1 MRAEGSKLTCQA
13 LPQSSRLLRQPSR
26 APRCHLPLA
35 VTNVARLIGLNGTLT
50 EKGCASTVSRFMCWG
65 GFGSRAGA
73 HSDAALVIALRAAAV
88 QIRVDTSIF

>member
-1 MRAEGSKLTCQA
+1 MREHGVNIYVL
-13 LPQSSRLLRQPSR
+13 
-26 APRCHLPLA
+26 
-35 VTNVARLIGLNGTLT
+35 
-50 EKGCASTVSRFMCWG
+50 G

>member
-13 LPQSSRLLRQPSR
+13 LPQSSRLLRHPSR

-65 GFGSRAGA
+65 VSGA
-73 HSDAALVIALRAAAV
+73 AREHSDAALVIALRAAAV